1 VTIRTTLQ
9 SLALRFA
16 MGLAIGLLVVALTQ
30 VANLGFLKALE
41 LYTVDYRFQQRG
53 ISKPVFEQGNVVIV
67 EISDADTLAL
77 VAPFPFPRSFYA
89 HLIENLNRAGA
100 RTIVLD
106 LMFDGSFAGDDSLR
120 AVLSRYDN
128 IVLAVKPRG
137 QEMQGK
143 YLVRSPERSYAN
155 VFYEPEHRVGAVTL
169 PVDRDNVVRRYLPS
183 VWSSGYLTPTLAFG
197 ALNHAYRLPADSLV
211 RIADEAFLFSDRQ
224 IPKADDESFML
235 NYYGPARTFRV
246 VPFSEVIDD
255 ESFWTKNELDIE
267 EEINAFDENLMQ
279 VFSNKVVIV
288 GSSIP
293 REQEKYATPMV
304 DSSGNPSMETM
315 EIHATAIQNVI
326 DRSFVQ
332 TPGDGLEAL
341 VVIGAAVLTFLGI
354 LAVKRIRGRSLVVL
368 ELISVLVVLVLLA
381 CVIELSVLTFSG
393 SSLLMNVVNPSLAIL
408 FAYAGTIVYQYFAR
422 RREESVVRTMFSRFM
437 SSEAVEQLVAKPALA
452 KLGGEKRTLT
462 VLFTDIADF
471 TTVSE
476 PLPAEKLVQF
486 LNEYHDEMASIIFKH
501 GGTLDKFEGDAVV
514 AFWGAPLPTEDH
526 AKRACLCAL
535 EMLTRLDQL
544 RPRWQRTG
552 KPAVEVRAGIY
563 TDTMVTGNVGGKE
576 RYDYTVIGGGV
587 ALAAR
592 LQSENKL
599 YRSRIII
606 GDSTYQLAKDAVIV
620 RDLDFLLV
628 KGRPEPVHVWELLG
642 TSEASLN
649 ESQRQSL
656 DAYHEGLRL
665 FRDRQWN
672 DAIVCMQQVK
682 SLDPTCHA
690 AEMYEQRASLYKLN
704 PPPADW
710 NGVYLPASK

>member
-1 VTIRTTLQ
+1 
-9 SLALRFA
+9 
-16 MGLAIGLLVVALTQ
+16 
-30 VANLGFLKALE
+30 
-41 LYTVDYRFQQRG
+41 
-53 ISKPVFEQGNVVIV
+53 
-67 EISDADTLAL
+67 
-77 VAPFPFPRSFYA
+77 
-89 HLIENLNRAGA
+89 
-100 RTIVLD
+100 
-106 LMFDGSFAGDDSLR
+106 
-120 AVLSRYDN
+120 
-128 IVLAVKPRG
+128 
-137 QEMQGK
+137 
-143 YLVRSPERSYAN
+143 
-155 VFYEPEHRVGAVTL
+155 
-169 PVDRDNVVRRYLPS
+169 
-183 VWSSGYLTPTLAFG
+183 
-197 ALNHAYRLPADSLV
+197 
-211 RIADEAFLFSDRQ
+211 
-224 IPKADDESFML
+224 
-235 NYYGPARTFRV
+235 
-246 VPFSEVIDD
+246 
-255 ESFWTKNELDIE
+255 
-267 EEINAFDENLMQ
+267 
-279 VFSNKVVIV
+279 
-288 GSSIP
+288 
-293 REQEKYATPMV
+293 
-304 DSSGNPSMETM
+304 
-315 EIHATAIQNVI
+315 
-326 DRSFVQ
+326 
-332 TPGDGLEAL
+332 
-341 VVIGAAVLTFLGI
+341 
-354 LAVKRIRGRSLVVL
+354 
-368 ELISVLVVLVLLA
+368 
-381 CVIELSVLTFSG
+381 
-393 SSLLMNVVNPSLAIL
+393 
-408 FAYAGTIVYQYFAR
+408 
-422 RREESVVRTMFSRFM
+422 
-437 SSEAVEQLVAKPALA
+437 
-452 KLGGEKRTLT
+452 
-462 VLFTDIADF
+462 
-471 TTVSE
+471 
-476 PLPAEKLVQF
+476 VQF

-710 NGVYLPASK
+710 NGVYLPSSK